1 MMYAFNTVADVKKTA
16 NETSELISIDC
27 YKIDPRY
34 WREGNNELD
43 CYALGWT
50 NIDYIGEFGELN
62 LPDDM
67 PVYDIREVSD
77 IEYCRLDNIDEK
89 FADTGKHILFAV
101 SEFDYAELD

>member
-34 WREGNNELD
+34 WRDGNDELD
-43 CYALGWT
+43 KYEVGWP
-50 NIDYIGEFGELN
+50 NIEWVGEIDDLD

-89 FADTGKHILFAV
+89 YADTGKHILFAV